1 MRSVRARLGVCMLVA
16 LAALTVVGT
25 ASAAKADPNLWLH
38 VLPSPR
44 TPLADATVTVTDAT
58 GRVVGRGETTGVG
71 VALLHV
77 ETGAGVTRPYT
88 VKTTGGT
95 TDGVPFTGHVELRT
109 WRASLRGGAQSMNM
123 VTTAAVRYVDAHG
136 GRIADAERR
145 IFKGLGLSERF
156 GHIHLKHSSRTVDR
170 RTLNH
175 HHGRNGGF
183 NGTVAVL
190 VQALEGTGAYPD
202 FSSTRHEKPRSV
214 VRTSTR
220 ASGGL
225 DVPCGVQVQK
235 APSDVTNVAV
245 TAASVQMI
253 AGIASGFMT
262 KDPSLFLNG
271 AIGMAMAETPGS
283 TVGSMM
289 ASIEKQLACIS
300 GQIAALQVSIDK
312 QSEALALVS
321 AGSCEAAITGLW
333 NNEYQVLLQTI
344 ADNPK
349 DPQLGYYKTNAMID
363 QLADDIEDQVKPC
376 AGIINQSL
384 FNGQNGQ
391 IAAWSQLLS
400 NYRSGD
406 YRDNDKV
413 ALSQESVVELQQF
426 LQYWGNL
433 MYMQTILVNEY
444 YNIRLQFDKMNMA
457 AFQQAAMVSST
468 SPCPT
473 TPSPANV
480 QPNATT
486 GCQWQ
491 QNIANVWPG
500 DVYTDEVLYYKNTK
514 QSSPFGISGWG
525 FSAVPVA
532 WGMPSSTTSTAI
544 NLITPKYLHD
554 KEIDK
559 YDSRWNAQNAGTFF
573 NKLPATDIG
582 GLNQSIYFRRGAG
595 ADLSNTPWCNGNC
608 GNAYPNLSVYGPFFS
623 KWLNSP
629 KPDPVNGS
637 YATVNLAPGTGGPS
651 WQVLA
656 KDGTVVFDDNRDCGL
671 NGAGDQRAYAQ
682 YTSHN
687 TIYSPKPWTAN
698 SGGTIGGGPAGNGTD
713 PCSVTVPI
721 AFLKARGISQGAS
734 WPAAPIITSSGT
746 VSSTATLAATGCPS
760 GGCTWAISSPLSSD
774 QSALQLSSGGT
785 FSWPGAT
792 TGATATV
799 QVIAGNNQTY
809 SAPVM
814 ITVQAP

>member
-1 MRSVRARLGVCMLVA
+1 MKSWSRIIAVALVA
-16 LAALTVVGT
+16 MAALAVAGV
-25 ASAAKADPNLWLH
+25 ASAAADEKPNLWLH

-58 GRVVGRGETTGVG
+58 GRVVGTGTTDGVG
-71 VALLHV
+71 IALLHV
-77 ETGAGVTRPYT
+77 ETGNGVTRPYT
-88 VKTTGGT
+88 VKTSGGT
-95 TDGVPFTGHVELRT
+95 VHGDPFTGHVELRT
-109 WRASLRGGAQSMNM
+109 WRANMRGGAQSMNM
-123 VTTAAVRYVDAHG
+123 VTTAAARYIDEHG
-136 GRIADAERR
+136 GRVADVERR
-145 IFKGLGLSERF
+145 LFKGLGLSEQF
-156 GHIHLKHSSRTVDR
+156 GHIHLKHSSRMVDR
-170 RTLNH
+170 RKTNH
-175 HHGRNGGF
+175 HHGRQGGF
-183 NGTVAVL
+183 DGTVDVL
-190 VQALEGTGAYPD
+190 VQALEGDGAFPD
-202 FSSTRHEKPRSV
+202 FSHARHEKPRSV

-220 ASGGL
+220 ASGGS

-245 TAASVQMI
+245 TAASIQMI

-289 ASIEKQLACIS
+289 ASIEAQLACIS
-300 GQIAALQVSIDK
+300 GQIAALQVSVDA
-312 QSEALALVS
+312 QSEALALNS
-321 AGSCEAAITGLW
+321 AGPCEAAITSVW
-333 NNEYQVLLQTI
+333 ANEYQVLLQSI
-344 ADNPK
+344 ADNPDDEK
-349 DPQLGYYKTNAMID
+349 LGYYATNDMIE
-363 QLADDIEDQVKPC
+363 QLRDDIEDYVKPC

-391 IAAWSQLLS
+391 IAAWTQLLQ

-406 YRDNDKV
+406 KRSNDSV
-413 ALSQESVVELQQF
+413 ALSQASVVELQQF

-444 YNIRLQFDKMNMA
+444 YNIQYQFYGKDLRL
-457 AFQQAAMVSST
+457 FQQSAMVSTT
-468 SPCPT
+468 SPCPS
-473 TPSPANV
+473 TPSPTAV

-500 DVYTDEVLYYKNTK
+500 DVYTDEVLYFKNTK

-532 WGMPSSTTSTAI
+532 WGMKSTTTSTAPD
-544 NLITPKYLHD
+544 LMTPKYLAD

-559 YDSRWNAQNAGTFF
+559 YDDRWNAARAVSFYNS
-573 NKLPATDIG
+573 LPATDIG
-582 GLNQSIYFRRGAG
+582 GLNQSIYFRRGVA
-595 ADLSNTPWCNGNC
+595 ADGDNIPWCNGDC
-608 GNAYPNLSVYGPFFS
+608 GKAYPSLSVYGPFFS
-623 KWLNSP
+623 KWLNAP

-637 YATVNLAPGTGGPS
+637 YATVDLAAGTTDRP

-656 KDGTVVFDDNRDCGL
+656 KDGTVVFDDGHVKCGK
-671 NGAGDQRAYAQ
+671 NYTDNSWFYAH

-698 SGGTIGGGPAGNGTD
+698 TGGTIGGGQGTD

-721 AFLKARGISQGAS
+721 AFLKARAIGQGTS

-746 VSSTATLAATGCPS
+746 VASTATLAATGCPT

-774 QSALQLSSGGT
+774 QANLQLSAGGT
-785 FSWPGAT
+785 FSWPGAAK
-792 TGATATV
+792 GAKATV

-814 ITVQAP
+814 ITVQVQ